1 MNSGLSTKG
10 SLGRLAAIFA
20 AILLVSSGL
29 CGVNT
34 VLMFWFVP
42 MLGPAQP
49 THAQNTLGSL
59 LMVTGFIELGGIAFG
74 FVCLIAVALVGIFTY
89 FFGKRQSN
97 EDES

>member
-1 MNSGLSTKG
+1 MTSGLSKKG

-42 MLGPAQP
+42 MSGSGPAN
-49 THAQNTLGSL
+49 HAQNIVGSL
-59 LMVTGFIELGGIAFG
+59 LMATGFIELGGIAFG
-74 FVCLIAVALVGIFTY
+74 LVCLIAVALTGIFTY
-89 FFGKRQSN
+89 FFGKKQSN
-97 EDES
+97 EDEP